1 MVLLK
6 LLATGV
12 SGIVLILVVELIRRG
27 RLKERYALLWLL
39 AGCVLLILSTTKII
53 ENVSQIVG
61 IYYPPSA
68 LFLIAFL
75 FLLLITL
82 HFSVVISGLSDQNK
96 RLAQEIA
103 LLRRDLE
110 DRFAASRPSPPAK
123 GAAGK
128 PA

>member
-39 AGCVLLILSTTKII
+39 ASGILLILSTTNIL
-53 ENVSQIVG
+53 ENVSHLIG
-61 IYYPPSA
+61 IYYPPST

-82 HFSVVISGLSDQNK
+82 HFSVVISGLSEQNK
-96 RLAQEIA
+96 RMAQEIA
-103 LLRRDLE
+103 LLRRDME
-110 DRFAASRPSPPAK
+110 DRFDASHPSEQTK
-123 GAAGK
+123 RAAGK
-128 PA
+128 PV